1 MRALRKDCLNLAE
14 PTIFAKEKKSALKII
29 HNLTFF
35 VTFRCQQKFVTLYAG
50 TIRSSI

>member
-14 PTIFAKEKKSALKII
+14 STIFAKEKKCALKII

-35 VTFRCQQKFVTLYAG
+35 VTFGAKKKL
-50 TIRSSI
+50 